1 MGFCRHL
8 NQALSCGESQQVQ
21 HLCRPNDSLQL
32 MVYGSSEVQKHAD
45 LKSYFS
51 SAARCRLCCWT

>member
-1 MGFCRHL
+1 MGPCRHSD
-8 NQALSCGESQQVQ
+8 QALSCDESQKVQ
-21 HLCRPNDSLQL
+21 HPCRPDHSLQL

-45 LKSYFS
+45 LNSYFS